1 MINKIRILNTVALVA
16 GLSVAA
22 AGCAG
27 SQDTNREPGVGEEET
42 MQQPEVKGPR
52 VLLETSLGSILIG
65 FYTDQAPLSVENFL
79 AYVEAGHYD
88 GLIFHRVIPDFMIQA
103 GGHEPDMTIRE
114 GGREPIHNESD
125 NGLQNTRG
133 TVAMARTGAPH
144 SASAQFFINH
154 ADNAFLDFGAQGPN
168 QWGYAV
174 FGTVL
179 EGMDVVDAIAAVET
193 GNAGGMGD
201 VPVETVTIISA
212 TVVQP

>member
-1 MINKIRILNTVALVA
+1 LINKIRILNTVALVA

>member
-1 MINKIRILNTVALVA
+1 MINKIGILNTVALAA

-27 SQDTNREPGVGEEET
+27 SQDTNGETGVGEEET

-65 FYTDQAPLSVENFL
+65 FYPDQAPLSVENFL

-103 GGHEPDMTIRE
+103 GGHEPDMTMRE
-114 GGREPIHNESD
+114 GGRAPIHNESD
-125 NGLQNTRG
+125 NGLKNTRG

-154 ADNAFLDFGAQGPN
+154 TDNAFLDFGAQGPN